1 MTSPAAP
8 TDRLV
13 MLDGLRGIA
22 AIGVLLYHLEVVFDA
37 GVAFSRCHLFV
48 DLFFLLSGFVL
59 ARNSEARMV
68 APGGARRFLAGRV
81 RRLWP
86 MVALGVAAGCVVEL
100 TLGDPARVPLLAAL
114 ALVMIPAFGV
124 SLMLFPL
131 NGPQWSLLMELLAN
145 LVHALVLSRMSDR
158 ALLGAIAVAA
168 ALLAAMVGHVG
179 SDTVGPFMP
188 TLGYAAVRI
197 AYPYMVGVWMARRH
211 AGRMAAA
218 TLGTPTVLV
227 LPAAVL
233 LILPGVPLA
242 PAWGDLACVLLLF
255 PAVVWAAANATPP
268 AAVRPAL
275 ARLGGLSFPLY
286 AIHLPILQLMASA
299 DGGAASRISAVVV
312 ALAGADLV
320 ARIAEPKRPRRR
332 VAAA

>member
-37 GVAFSRCHLFV
+37 GVAFSRCYLFV

-59 ARNSEARMV
+59 ARHSEARMV

-100 TLGDPARVPLLAAL
+100 TLGDPARIPLLAAL

-158 ALLGAIAVAA
+158 ALLGAIAVVAA
-168 ALLAAMVGHVG
+168 RLAAMVGHVG

-188 TLGYAAVRI
+188 TPGYAAVRV
-197 AYPYMVGVWMARRH
+197 AYPYMMGVWMARRH
-211 AGRMAAA
+211 AGRMAA
-218 TLGTPTVLV
+218 GTPTVLV

-242 PAWGDLACVLLLF
+242 RAWGISSACSCCFQPWSGQRPSPL
-255 PAVVWAAANATPP
+255 PP
-268 AAVRPAL
+268 KRERAGASPPRPAITPGL
-275 ARLGGLSFPLY
+275 CPPRQYTRFLG
-286 AIHLPILQLMASA
+286 LM
-299 DGGAASRISAVVV
+299 
-312 ALAGADLV
+312 
-320 ARIAEPKRPRRR
+320 
-332 VAAA
+332 

>member
-1 MTSPAAP
+1 MTSSAAQ

-22 AIGVLLYHLEVVFDA
+22 AIGVMLYHLEVVFDA
-37 GVAFSRCHLFV
+37 GVAFSRCYLFV

-59 ARNSEARMV
+59 ARNSEARMT

-100 TLGDPARVPLLAAL
+100 ALGDPARIPLLAAL
-114 ALVMIPAFGV
+114 ALMMIPAFGV
-124 SLMLFPL
+124 SQMLFPL

-145 LVHALVLSRMSDR
+145 LAHALVLSRISDR
-158 ALLGAIAVAA
+158 VLLGGIAIAGW
-168 ALLAAMVGHVG
+168 LLAAMVLHVG

-197 AYPYMVGVWMARRH
+197 AYPYMLGVWMARRH
-211 AGRMAAA
+211 AGRTAKG

-242 PAWGDLACVLLLF
+242 PAFGDLACVLLLF
-255 PAVVWAAANATPP
+255 PTVVWAAANAAPP
-268 AAVRPAL
+268 SAVRPAL

-299 DGGAASRISAVVV
+299 SGGAASRTSAICL

-320 ARIAEPKRPRRR
+320 ARIAEPKRRRHLA
-332 VAAA
+332 VA